1 MCILR
6 VQLYGALRND
16 GTIVTIDGHGADEL
30 FGGYTFDFLNA
41 FKDAKTKEEEELI
54 TTAYLDSFPDDGS
67 NMALKSRDRS
77 YVKKLYLKR
86 NFKKTVRN
94 ILKREDDYMRVRKAD
109 DPRSKALDG
118 LNKVLYASTHENI
131 LPTLLRNYDRY
142 SMANSIEIRMP
153 FMDYRV
159 VEFAMSIGWKSKLH
173 GGYSK
178 SIVRD
183 ALSPYIPEE
192 IAYRKTKIGFNTP
205 IVEWMQGPL
214 KEYFMDI
221 ISSEDFRTCES
232 INSDT
237 VKSEV
242 LNVINNK
249 NATFIEGEEAW
260 SDLYP
265 YLWEKNFLKHE

>member
-1 MCILR
+1 M
-6 VQLYGALRND
+6 QLYGALRGN

-41 FKDAKTKEEEELI
+41 YSDAKTKEDEDLI
-54 TTAYLDSFPDDGS
+54 ATTYIDSFPDDDS
-67 NMALKSRDRS
+67 NMALKSRNKSDI
-77 YVKKLYLKR
+77 KKLYLKR
-86 NFKKTVRN
+86 TVKKKVKN
-94 ILKREDDYMRVRKAD
+94 ILLKEKDYMRVRAASDARYKAM
-109 DPRSKALDG
+109 DG
-118 LNKVLYASTHENI
+118 LNKVLYASSFENI

-142 SMANSIEIRMP
+142 SMSNSIEIRMP

-178 SIVRD
+178 SIIRD
-183 ALSPYIPEE
+183 ALAPYMPEE

-214 KEYFMDI
+214 KEYFLDLLNNK
-221 ISSEDFRTCES
+221 DFNECS
-232 INSDT
+232 FIDSAK

-249 NATFIEGEEAW
+249 AATFIDGEEAW

-265 YLWEKNFLKHE
+265 YLWEKNFLKHER